1 VSTANRHRR
10 RALTGIAISCGALM
24 MVAGTTGPTAA
35 ATGRGHPA
43 PVSAAT
49 GVTAKGISPAECAAN
64 RRAGTIIFV
73 TSYSYAP
80 AASIAD
86 VVVAARRGYFKDM
99 CLHVTLQPGFS
110 TDNVALVSADRV
122 QISSLGSDSE
132 VLAARADGA
141 RLEGVLTYGHT
152 AISELITPGNA
163 KITNLRQLDGTTVGI
178 KGALPYEVEAMLA
191 KAGVDIASLRKV
203 QVGYD
208 PVIIDQGRIMAL
220 PVYKSNEI
228 RELNVLGYKYKV
240 WDPSSYGVAASFA
253 ALVVNT
259 DFAAAHPTAVSDFLR
274 ADLAGFW
281 WGYRHPNQAVAYCE
295 DLVPAELGIT
305 RPVGRFR
312 WRVES
317 GLVVH
322 DTPAGDP
329 LGAPDFS
336 LIANEYAQDVGL
348 HLVPAGV
355 NIHRAFDPTFVAAIY
370 RGTRLVWPT
379 KFH

>member
-1 VSTANRHRR
+1 MV
-10 RALTGIAISCGALM
+10 TGAI
-24 MVAGTTGPTAA
+24 GPSAA
-35 ATGRGHPA
+35 ATSPGQPA
-43 PVSAAT
+43 PLSAAT

-141 RLEGVLTYGHT
+141 HLEGVLTYGRT
-152 AISELITPGNA
+152 AISELITPGNV
-163 KITNLRQLDGTTVGI
+163 KVTNLRQLDGTTVGI
-178 KGALPYEVEAMLA
+178 KGALPYEVGAMLA
-191 KAGVDIASLRKV
+191 RAGVDIASLRKV
-203 QVGYD
+203 QVGYN

-240 WDPSSYGVAASFA
+240 WDPSNYGVAASFA

-259 DFAAAHPTAVSDFLR
+259 SFADAHPTAVADFLR

-281 WGYRHPNQAVAYCE
+281 WGYRHQNQAVAYCE
-295 DLVPAELGIT
+295 DLVPPELGIT

-312 WRVES
+312 WRVEA
-317 GLVVH
+317 GLVVR
-322 DTPAGDP
+322 DTPAGDE

-336 LIANEYAQDVGL
+336 LIASEYAQDVRL
-348 HLVPAGV
+348 HLIPAGV
-355 NIHRAFDPTFVAAIY
+355 DIHRAFDPNFVAAIY
-370 RGTRLVWPT
+370 HGTRLVWPT